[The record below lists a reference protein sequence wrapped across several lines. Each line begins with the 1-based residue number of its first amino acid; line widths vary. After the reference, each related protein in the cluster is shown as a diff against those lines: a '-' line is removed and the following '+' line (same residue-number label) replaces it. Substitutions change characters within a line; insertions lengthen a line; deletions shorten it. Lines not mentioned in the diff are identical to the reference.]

1 MQFALVKLQY
11 FQRHCLFSSVSGH
24 IYCYQLSC
32 RITRIFVVGLII
44 IMNNYRQRKISDH
57 RELVKS
63 TMVYLCNEIQHVF
76 IS

>member
-44 IMNNYRQRKISDH
+44 VVNNYKQHKMSDH

-63 TMVYLCNEIQHVF
+63 MKYSMSSFSRN
-76 IS
+76 